1 MWRGGRGAGART
13 GKFAW
18 LAAVVLPASLI
29 GLWWL
34 TTDVAHRFTAN
45 QLPPIGQTWAAA
57 LELVQSGDFQRHVLA
72 SLRRVALGFSLG
84 IAAALPIA
92 ALVGSSRTAERVLDP
107 TLQALRNVPSLA
119 WVPFLLLWFG
129 IDELPKVTL
138 IAIGAFFPIYV
149 NVVAGIKRVDPKL
162 VEGVVFGMSRAALLF
177 RIFLPP
183 RRTLRADRITN
194 RSGSRRWLFLVAA
207 ELIASDKRGLGF
219 MLIDGQN
226 NLRPDIMVVGI
237 VSLALLG
244 KLTDGALRLLERR
257 LIGWAGEQAA

>member
-1 MWRGGRGAGART
+1 MWRGGGRSSTRASQ
-13 GKFAW
+13 FAW
-18 LAAVVLPASLI
+18 LAAFALPAGLL

-34 TTDVAHRFTAN
+34 ATDVAHRFTAN
-45 QLPPIGQTWAAA
+45 QLPPIGQTWAAG

-84 IAAALPIA
+84 IAAALPVA

-107 TLQALRNVPSLA
+107 TLQALRSVPSLA
-119 WVPFLLLWFG
+119 WVPFLLLWLG

-149 NVVAGIKRVDPKL
+149 NVVAGIRRVDPKL
-162 VEGVVFGMSRAALLF
+162 VEVGVVFGMSRPALLV
-177 RIFLPP
+177 RIFLPAAAP
-183 RRTLRADRITN
+183 YALTGLRIGA
-194 RSGSRRWLFLVAA
+194 GQAWLFLVAA
-207 ELIASDKRGLGF
+207 ELIASTRGLGF

-244 KLTDGALRLLERR
+244 KITDGALRLLEHR
-257 LIGWAGEQAA
+257 LISWAGEQAA

>member
-1 MWRGGRGAGART
+1 MWRGGRESGART
-13 GKFAW
+13 GKIAW
-18 LAAVVLPASLI
+18 LAAVALPASLI
-29 GLWWL
+29 GLWWM

-45 QLPPIGQTWAAA
+45 QLPPIVQTWAAG

-84 IAAALPIA
+84 IAAALPSA
-92 ALVGSSRTAERVLDP
+92 ALVGSSRAAERILDP

-119 WVPFLLLWFG
+119 WVPFLLLWLG

-162 VEGVVFGMSRAALLF
+162 VEVGVVFGMSRTALLF
-177 RIFLPP
+177 RIFLPAAAP
-183 RRTLRADRITN
+183 YALTGLRIGA
-194 RSGSRRWLFLVAA
+194 GQAWLFLVAA
-207 ELIASDKRGLGF
+207 ELIASTRGLGF

-226 NLRPDIMVVGI
+226 NLRPDIMIVGI

-244 KLTDGALRLLERR
+244 KLTDSALRLLEHR
-257 LIGWAGEQAA
+257 LISWAGEQAA